1 MMLSARTVLGL
12 ISTISCIS
20 FAFGALSSPALAG
33 ALTKNC
39 TQGWRHSGTATGK
52 NVTIAGVS
60 TYLAEPTHRTGPK
73 KVILFYSDVFGSF
86 FINNQLLQDYFASQ
100 GYYVL
105 GLDYFFGD
113 PIGLHVDQDLHPFD
127 PNFDLPAWVAKS
139 RVQAA
144 QAVPIWN
151 KAVRER
157 YGPNAKYN
165 AVGYCFGALY
175 SMQIGA
181 TDDVVAAAFAHPGDL
196 TEAHFTNL
204 TKPLLMSCAEIDQT
218 FPTVDR
224 NRAVDLLTENN
235 KTYHYQVF
243 SNTTHG
249 FATRSN
255 PDDPNSV
262 WSMRESAR
270 SVAGWFDRFSN

>member
-1 MMLSARTVLGL
+1 MILASRVAFGFVLALAWVSATL
-12 ISTISCIS
+12 
-20 FAFGALSSPALAG
+20 GALSSPSLAG
-33 ALTKNC
+33 PLTKNC
-39 TQGWRHSGTATGK
+39 TQGWKHSGTATGK

-60 TYLAEPTHRTGPK
+60 TYLAEPTHRSGTK

-113 PIGLHVDQDLHPFD
+113 PIGLHVDQDLIPFD
-127 PNFDLPAWVAKS
+127 PNFDLPAWLAKS
-139 RVQAA
+139 RRQAA
-144 QAVPIWN
+144 EAVPGWN
-151 KAVRER
+151 EGVRKR
-157 YGPNAKYN
+157 YGKNAKYT

-196 TEAHFTNL
+196 TEAHFANL

-218 FPTVDR
+218 FPTPSR
-224 NRAVDLLTENN
+224 NRAVDVLTENN

-243 SNTTHG
+243 SGTQHG

-255 PDDPNSV
+255 PADPNSV
-262 WSMRESAR
+262 WAMRESAR